1 MEGICYKS
9 LLAGWSKFSHESNIS
24 VILRLKSNTLKD
36 KFRKLVIYT
45 STPKMY
51 TRAMDNYQNLT
62 LLVLAAEFV
71 IILVLFWHLGREE
84 SGREKKYRSDER
96 DLIIRLI
103 QSTRR
108 RSVSDET
115 NEFREILVEKLKNR
129 S

>member
-1 MEGICYKS
+1 MENVQT
-9 LLAGWSKFSHESNIS
+9 LALI
-24 VILRLKSNTLKD
+24 
-36 KFRKLVIYT
+36 
-45 STPKMY
+45 
-51 TRAMDNYQNLT
+51 
-62 LLVLAAEFV
+62 VLAAEFV
-71 IILVLFWHLGREE
+71 IILVLFWHLGRE
-84 SGREKKYRSDER
+84 SGEYEKKHRSDER